1 MKFIHAADIHLDS
14 PLKGLARY
22 EGAPVDELRGAT
34 RKAFVRLIDLCLEE
48 QVDFLVIA
56 GDLYDG
62 DWRDFN
68 TGLFFSGQ
76 MSRLREAGIPV
87 YMIRGN
93 HDAASRITKQIP
105 LPDNVTV
112 FSGNRPETYH
122 LEHLG
127 VAIHGQ
133 SFATPSVKEN
143 LAMDYPVPVKGY
155 FNIGILHTSL
165 NGREDHDDYAP
176 CSASE
181 LVAKEY
187 DYWALGHIHKRE
199 IIQENPWIVYPGNIQ
214 GRHAKEAGDK
224 GCYLVHVQNG
234 ETELE
239 YRSLDVLRWTACEVD
254 VTGAEDTE
262 EIYRKINDA
271 MKEEIRQAEG
281 IPLAVRLTIK
291 GTCPAHDELT
301 ENLEQT
307 INSIRAV
314 VMDASFGDIW
324 VEKIKIHTERWQ
336 NLHHLL
342 HTNTP
347 LAHLLKFTQTVSEDE
362 DMLLEMLDALKPLKL
377 ALPHDIYGEDL
388 PTLDNPG
395 IIRSEMKEIEQI
407 LLTHLM
413 KKEW

>member
-22 EGAPVDELRGAT
+22 EGAPVDDLRGAT
-34 RKAFVRLIDLCLEE
+34 RKAFVNLIDLCLEE
-48 QVDFLVIA
+48 QVDFLIIA

-76 MSRLREAGIPV
+76 MSRLREGGIPV

-112 FSGNRPETYH
+112 FSGNRPETY
-122 LEHLG
+122 LLDDLD

-133 SFATPSVKEN
+133 SFATQSVKEN
-143 LAMDYPVPVKGY
+143 IAIDYPAPIKGY
-155 FNIGILHTSL
+155 FNIGLLHTSL

-176 CSASE
+176 CSTTE
-181 LVAKEY
+181 LVAKEF

-199 IIQENPWIVYPGNIQ
+199 IIQENPWIVYSGNIQ

-224 GCYLVHVQNG
+224 GCYLVQVHNG
-234 ETELE
+234 EVELE
-239 YRSLDVLRWTACEVD
+239 YRSLDVLRWSVCVVD
-254 VTGAEDTE
+254 VTGAEDAE
-262 EIYRKINDA
+262 EVFRKISDTI
-271 MKEEIRQAEG
+271 KEEMRQADG

-301 ENLEQT
+301 ANLEQT

-314 VMDASFGDIW
+314 VMDVSFGDIW
-324 VEKIKIHTERWQ
+324 VEKVKIHTERWQ
-336 NLHHLL
+336 NLNHLL
-342 HTNTP
+342 QTHTP
-347 LAHLLKFTQTVSEDE
+347 LAHLLNFTQTVSEDE
-362 DMLLEMLDALKPLKL
+362 ETLQEILDTLKPLKSV
-377 ALPHDIYGEDL
+377 LPNDIYGEDIS
-388 PTLDNPG
+388 TLDNSDF
-395 IIRSEMKEIEQI
+395 IRSQMKEIEQI
-407 LLTHLM
+407 LLTHLL